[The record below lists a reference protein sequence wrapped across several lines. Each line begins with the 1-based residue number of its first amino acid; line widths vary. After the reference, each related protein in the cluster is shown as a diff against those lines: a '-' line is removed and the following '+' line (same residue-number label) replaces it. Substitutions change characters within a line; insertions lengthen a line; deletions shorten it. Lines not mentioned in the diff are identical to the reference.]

1 MDIADLLL
9 LLVFIGFP
17 LLQFVLER
25 LGAKKR
31 PPVPPEE
38 ESELPP
44 LPPRLPVERKPTA
57 TVERKATAPVD
68 AEGGWSEGWG
78 SWPDESLEV
87 LTAEEVVSE
96 EAADELISLQARLPE
111 REISEA
117 ARVTV
122 PVVSL
127 ESLVVDR
134 KAEHGRFHAITAR
147 PKPAPRRAEPL
158 DIGATLRSPSELRRA
173 LIISEVLGPPHAL
186 R

>member
-1 MDIADLLL
+1 MDFVDLIL

-25 LGAKKR
+25 LGAKNR
-31 PPVPPEE
+31 PQVPPEE
-38 ESELPP
+38 EIDLPP

-57 TVERKATAPVD
+57 PAEP
-68 AEGGWSEGWG
+68 EGGWSEGWG
-78 SWPDESLEV
+78 SWPHESLEV

-96 EAADELISLQARLPE
+96 EAADELITLQERLND

-134 KAEHGRFHAITAR
+134 KAEHGRFHAITAA
-147 PKPAPRRAEPL
+147 PKPAAPRAVPLRIAE
-158 DIGATLRSPSELRRA
+158 TLRSPSELRRA
-173 LIISEVLGPPHAL
+173 LIISEVLGPPKSL
-186 R
+186 G